1 MRWNPPRE
9 SARERQVAEKLRA
22 ASRFYRF
29 LWEVRGE
36 LFADGFEDELIAS
49 YRPRGQDPCPP
60 AMLAMVML
68 LQRYDGLSDADAVD
82 AAENDRRWQLVLGTL
97 GKDRA
102 PFGQGTLVRFR
113 TRMVAHDLDKK
124 LVDRTV
130 ELAKKSGK
138 FGWKKLRV
146 AIDSSPLQGAGR
158 VEDTWNLIGRAMSK
172 VVHAVSLALSIEE
185 EDVIQKAGLTLLS
198 ADSIKSA
205 IDIDWDDDEAQHEA
219 LNRLLVQVTRL
230 EAWVAKK
237 AKEESSVPPL
247 KDALSLLRSV
257 VEQDTEPDPP
267 RGGRKITEGV
277 APDRV
282 ISIGDPEMRHGR
294 KSRTKRIDGYKRHI
308 AMVDGLILA
317 TAVEPAN
324 VREYQPAH
332 RLLETVK
339 LHGDIEILDIDRGYL
354 ASPAVEDLHRS
365 GVVIH
370 SRAWKASNHGLF
382 TKIDFSIQLRRR
394 RVLCPAGKSAPITPK
409 GQAFFD
415 PKDCGP
421 CEMKKRC
428 TNSPK
433 RSLTIHPLE
442 GLLIKLRANARTRT
456 GRGQLR
462 RRTTVEHRLARIGAI
477 QGNRARYRG
486 SRKNELD
493 LNRAAAIANLLEVA
507 RRRCA

>member
-1 MRWNPPRE
+1 MRWTPPRE
-9 SARERQVAEKLRA
+9 SARERRVADKLRA

-36 LFADGFEDELIAS
+36 LFAEGFEDELIAS
-49 YRPRGQDPCPP
+49 YRPRGQEPCPA
-60 AMLAMVML
+60 AMLAMVTL
-68 LQRYDGLSDADAVD
+68 LQRYDALSDADAVE

-97 GKDRA
+97 GQESA
-102 PFGQGTLVRFR
+102 PFGQGSLVRFR
-113 TRMVAHDLDKK
+113 TRMIAHDLDRK

-146 AIDSSPLQGAGR
+146 ALDSSPLQGAGR

-172 VVHAVSLALSIEE
+172 VVHAVALALSMDEQDI
-185 EDVIQKAGLTLLS
+185 IGRAGLTVLS

-205 IDIDWDDDEAQHEA
+205 LDIDWDDDQARHEA
-219 LNRLLVQVTRL
+219 LNRLLEQVSRL

-237 AKEESSVPPL
+237 AAKESSAPPL
-247 KDALSLLRSV
+247 KDALALMRRV

-282 ISIGDPEMRHGR
+282 ISLGDPEMRHGR
-294 KSRTKRIDGYKRHI
+294 KSRSKRIDGYKRHI
-308 AMVDGLILA
+308 AIADGLILA

-324 VREYQPAH
+324 VPEHQPAQ
-332 RLLETVK
+332 RLLEAVER
-339 LHGDIEILDIDRGYL
+339 HGQIEVLDIDRGYL
-354 ASPAVEDLHRS
+354 ASSAVGRLHRL

-370 SRAWKASNHGLF
+370 SRAWKNTNRGHF
-382 TKIDFSIQLRRR
+382 TKDDFRFQLARK
-394 RVLCPAGKSAPITPK
+394 RVVCPGGASAPITPG

-415 PKDCGP
+415 EKLCAH
-421 CEMKKRC
+421 C
-428 TNSPK
+428 TLKTQCTSSSK
-433 RSLTIHPLE
+433 RSLTIHPME
-442 GLLIKLRANARTRT
+442 DLLIKLRAEAKTPA
-456 GRGQLR
+456 GRAHLR
-462 RRTTVEHRLARIGAI
+462 RRTEVEHRLARVGGL
-477 QGNRARYRG
+477 QGTRARYRG
-486 SRKNELD
+486 RRKNELD
-493 LNRAAAIANLLEVA
+493 LNRAAALANLLEVA